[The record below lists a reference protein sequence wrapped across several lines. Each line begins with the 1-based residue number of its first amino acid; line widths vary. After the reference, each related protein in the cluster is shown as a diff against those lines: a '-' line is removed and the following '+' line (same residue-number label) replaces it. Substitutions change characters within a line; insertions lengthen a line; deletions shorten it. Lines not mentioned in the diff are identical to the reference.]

1 MAVQNSNYSLDA
13 VRGWSFDWIPLTSD
27 FSINSQKMASPFVI
41 GVGALAAGLVGRQLY
56 RAGFLGGKQAAVEYL
71 KGGFR
76 PKMDRKEAIAILGLK
91 FVQLLRALLLYTDY

>member
-1 MAVQNSNYSLDA
+1 
-13 VRGWSFDWIPLTSD
+13 
-27 FSINSQKMASPFVI
+27 MASPFVL

-56 RAGFLGGKQAAVEYL
+56 RAGYLGGKRAAEEYL

-91 FVQLLRALLLYTDY
+91 FVQDLSIVFTFTDHWM